1 MDRREFE
8 QLYIDLYPGLYR
20 LAQSIVHH
28 PADAQDAVQQSA
40 VSAWEA
46 VDRIREGGEKAYI
59 TRIVINECRNI
70 QRHRHRVTPMDEPW
84 GSETG
89 ASPDTELKTVVESLP
104 ETLRIPLLLR
114 YMEGYSEQDT
124 AAILRITRNTLRAR
138 LKRARAKLRDVW
150 IEMQEESL

>member
-1 MDRREFE
+1 MDRAEFE
-8 QLYIDLYPGLYR
+8 QLYITLYPGLYR
-20 LAQSIVHH
+20 LAQSIVRH

-40 VSAWEA
+40 ASAWA
-46 VDRIREGGEKAYI
+46 AIDRIREGGEKAYI

-70 QRHRHRVTPMDEPW
+70 QRHRHRVTPVDELW
-84 GSETG
+84 ASEATPK
-89 ASPDTELKTVVESLP
+89 PDSELKAVVESLP

-138 LKRARAKLRDVW
+138 LKRARAKLRNEW
-150 IEMQEESL
+150 IEMQEASL

>member
-1 MDRREFE
+1 
-8 QLYIDLYPGLYR
+8 
-20 LAQSIVHH
+20 
-28 PADAQDAVQQSA
+28 
-40 VSAWEA
+40 
-46 VDRIREGGEKAYI
+46 
-59 TRIVINECRNI
+59 
-70 QRHRHRVTPMDEPW
+70 MDEPW

-89 ASPDTELKTVVESLP
+89 DSPDTELKTVVESLP

-138 LKRARAKLRDVW
+138 LKRARAKLRNEW

>member
-40 VSAWEA
+40 VSAWA
-46 VDRIREGGEKAYI
+46 AADRIREGGEKADI
-59 TRIVINECRNI
+59 TRSVINEGRNV
-70 QRHRHRVTPMDEPW
+70 QRHRQRITPVDESW
-84 GSETG
+84 NTGSQDV
-89 ASPDTELKTVVESLP
+89 PNTELKAVVESLP

-138 LKRARAKLRDVW
+138 LKRARAKLRNEW